1 MKFLGS
7 GLASVLLVA
16 WVGGLWAIGYIA
28 APSLFAHLA
37 DKELAGNLAGN
48 LFKWIA
54 YVGMTAGAY
63 LLIYRL
69 GQDGLTALKGGFFWA
84 VLAMLALTLAQRYGF
99 QPVMQSLKEQALPRA
114 VMESAFRSRFVAWHG
129 ISSIVYLMQSL
140 IGLWLVARSKLA

>member
-37 DKELAGNLAGN
+37 DKELAGNLAGE

-54 YVGMTAGAY
+54 YVGIVAGIY

-69 GQDGLTALKGGFFWA
+69 GQDGLTSLKGGFFW
-84 VLAMLALTLAQRYGF
+84 VVLLMLAMTLLQRFGF
-99 QPVMQSLKEQALPRA
+99 QPVMESLKEQALPRA

-129 ISSIVYLMQSL
+129 ISSIVYLIQSL
-140 IGLWLVARSKLA
+140 LGLWLVARARLA

>member
-1 MKFLGS
+1 MKFLAG

-28 APSLFAHLA
+28 APNLFAHLA
-37 DKELAGNLAGN
+37 DKQLAGNLAGG

-54 YVGMTAGAY
+54 YVGLVAGVY

-84 VLAMLALTLAQRYGF
+84 VLVMLALTLAQRYGF
-99 QPVMQSLKEQALPRA
+99 QPIMESLKEQALPRA
-114 VMESAFRSRFVAWHG
+114 VMESAFRNRFVAWHG
-129 ISSIVYLMQSL
+129 ISSIVYLIQSL
-140 IGLWLVARSKLA
+140 LGLWLVARAKLA